1 MSAVIVAVRNI
12 AIIAVLALALAVI
25 PGGGS
30 VASGLLAA
38 LSLIFLA
45 AIGLLVARGW
55 EQTSMTRDLMND
67 RQRATLYGS
76 LGAIALMIAGLD
88 EMLDTGAGTVA
99 WLVIVGVSAYL
110 AVTTWREASSY

>member
-1 MSAVIVAVRNI
+1 MAAVIVVRNI

-45 AIGLLVARGW
+45 AIGLLVARAW
-55 EQTSMTRDLMND
+55 EQTSMTRDVMSD
-67 RQRATLYGS
+67 RQRAILYGS
-76 LGAIALMIAGLD
+76 MGAIALMIAGLD

-99 WLVIVGVSAYL
+99 WLAIVGIAVYL